1 MPPIIQRVVVNGVKE
16 ARQRREK
23 AEREEEE
30 ERRRLEKA
38 FPALLQLGLTH
49 PLQDLGHALSALG
62 VECERDLKYVEESSL
77 DVLLTP
83 LREPLTQEDT
93 DKIRRLRQRLVGEE
107 EERVRGEE
115 VEGKRREEQLRVAGD
130 EADRLRKRAA
140 EASQKKAAGDAA
152 RQRAADTRADAE
164 REEERVLRED
174 ELSLKREE
182 YEMKKRHE
190 AARAVREQ
198 EKQRRYRPILEAEAA
213 VGSAEKREA
222 AAQSEAQARGA
233 MQYKA
238 CVGKCNHRECRRAK
252 KEHFGPDLCCFD
264 PQVLAAGVAR
274 ATEELAQA
282 RAAEDAARAD
292 PSFLESECLAKA
304 EEEIHEAE
312 AAAFAA
318 DKASKQRAAA
328 ASAKR
333 EAEARDKAAQEAAAA
348 AKEDAAAAAKA
359 NADAGA
365 ASKREAEAR
374 ESVEA
379 HAAAVAKRKKAEAAA
394 FKAFSDRLPLA
405 SAKVKAAE
413 DKAVEAAGVAKR
425 RRQAMLHAEE
435 EERQRS
441 QAEAEDKLRREAAAA
456 SAKREAEARDKAA
469 QEAAAAAKEDA
480 TAAAKATA
488 DAGAASKREAEA
500 RESVEE
506 HAAAVANRK
515 KAGAAAFKAFSDRLP
530 LASAK
535 VKAAEDKA
543 MEAAGVAAT
552 DAMAGAS
559 AGPHQA
565 TVALA
570 GNVDS
575 VEHEHVTAAELA
587 AVIAMWQ
594 AVGDAGGEDKFTA
607 SKLSLGNPSDSDLR
621 EVYVCFFCAK
631 IGWPAPS
638 DSPAGGARA
647 RGQHDMSSYMSALY
661 VVV

>member
-62 VECERDLKYVEESSL
+62 VECELDLKYVEESSL

-107 EERVRGEE
+107 EERVLAEE
-115 VEGKRREEQLRVAGD
+115 PEGRRREEQLRVAGD

-238 CVGKCNHRECRRAK
+238 CFGKCNHRECRRAK

-282 RAAEDAARAD
+282 RAAVARARAD
-292 PSFLESECLAKA
+292 PSFLESERLAKA

-359 NADAGA
+359 TADAGA

-413 DKAVEAAGVAKR
+413 DKA
-425 RRQAMLHAEE
+425 
-435 EERQRS
+435 
-441 QAEAEDKLRREAAAA
+441 
-456 SAKREAEARDKAA
+456 
-469 QEAAAAAKEDA
+469 
-480 TAAAKATA
+480 
-488 DAGAASKREAEA
+488 
-500 RESVEE
+500 
-506 HAAAVANRK
+506 
-515 KAGAAAFKAFSDRLP
+515 
-530 LASAK
+530 
-535 VKAAEDKA
+535 

-552 DAMAGAS
+552 DGAADAVASAS

-565 TVALA
+565 AVALA

-621 EVYVCFFCAK
+621 EVYICFFCAK

>member
-348 AKEDAAAAAKA
+348 AKEDA
-359 NADAGA
+359 
-365 ASKREAEAR
+365 
-374 ESVEA
+374 
-379 HAAAVAKRKKAEAAA
+379 
-394 FKAFSDRLPLA
+394 
-405 SAKVKAAE
+405 
-413 DKAVEAAGVAKR
+413 
-425 RRQAMLHAEE
+425 
-435 EERQRS
+435 
-441 QAEAEDKLRREAAAA
+441 
-456 SAKREAEARDKAA
+456 
-469 QEAAAAAKEDA
+469 

-500 RESVEE
+500 RESVEA

-631 IGWPAPS
+631 IGWAAPLTPLREVLGLE
-638 DSPAGGARA
+638 DNMICPLICLPY
-647 RGQHDMSSYMSALY
+647 MSSYKSALY